1 MRPASPSRIASFDMA
16 KGLHPPLSGL
26 QNVETNPALIQESK
40 DKIQEGWL
48 KVVEMRVRVGTP

>member
-1 MRPASPSRIASFDMA
+1 MA

-26 QNVETNPALIQESK
+26 QIVETNPALIQESK